1 MSPTTS
7 KSNYYPYQAQKEIS
21 ASSCSSH
28 YLNTSSSHITQTN
41 YAYESLEPFNLRIP
55 VNEISTFGALVKP
68 VSARVKMPSGKQANP
83 SVDQNPDGTVSI
95 KYQPSEVGL
104 HELDVF
110 YNGMPIQGSP
120 FKFHVDALNSLTGD
134 THTIGYVTAYG
145 AGLSHGICSEPCE
158 FRIVTK
164 DAGTGGLAVA
174 VEGPSKAEIQCRDNK
189 NGTCDVV
196 YYPTVAGEYTITV
209 KFADKHIVGSPFT
222 AKILGSSTL
231 DSRFKRNQVL
241 YGNQSDISLKVIEGD
256 VNDLHATIKSPSGHE
271 EPCLLKKLS
280 NGSLGISF
288 TPREVGEHI
297 VSVLRENKHIKNSPF
312 RIEVR
317 QSEIGDASRVK
328 LAGKGLSE
336 GYANRTNEFYVNTK
350 EAGISIKY
358 LKILLEKLSLNPRI
372 SSYWNILIAKRMKV
386 VQ

>member
-1 MSPTTS
+1 
-7 KSNYYPYQAQKEIS
+7 
-21 ASSCSSH
+21 
-28 YLNTSSSHITQTN
+28 
-41 YAYESLEPFNLRIP
+41 
-55 VNEISTFGALVKP
+55 
-68 VSARVKMPSGKQANP
+68 MPSGKIANP
-83 SVDQNPDGTVSI
+83 NVETNPDGTVSI

-110 YNGMPIQGSP
+110 YNGQPIQGSP
-120 FKFHVDALNSLTGD
+120 FKFHVDAINSLTGD
-134 THTIGYVTAYG
+134 SSSSGYVTAYG
-145 AGLSHGICSEPCE
+145 SGLTHGVCSEPCE

-196 YYPTVAGEYTITV
+196 YYPTAPGDYTITV
-209 KFADKHIVGSPFT
+209 KFADKHIVGSPFV
-222 AKILGSSTL
+222 AKITG
-231 DSRFKRNQVL
+231 DGRFSKRNQLVF
-241 YGNQSDISLKVIEGD
+241 GNQSDISLKVIEGD

-297 VSVLRENKHIKNSPF
+297 VSVLRDNKHIKNSPF

-328 LAGKGLSE
+328 LYGEGLSE
-336 GYANRTNEFYVNTK
+336 GEANKINEFYVNTK
-350 EAGISIKY
+350 EAGK
-358 LKILLEKLSLNPRI
+358 
-372 SSYWNILIAKRMKV
+372 
-386 VQ
+386 